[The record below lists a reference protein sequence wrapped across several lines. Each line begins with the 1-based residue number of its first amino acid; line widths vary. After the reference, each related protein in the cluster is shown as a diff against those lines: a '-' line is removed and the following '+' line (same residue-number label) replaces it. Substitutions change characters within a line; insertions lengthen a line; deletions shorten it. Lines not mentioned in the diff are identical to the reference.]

1 MLLFMDKENIT
12 VFTPTFNRAFCLHQV
27 YESLLRQTN
36 SKFKWLVIDD
46 GSSDNTEEIVNDWIE
61 EGKIKIAYIY
71 QENQGMH
78 GAYNTAYKNI
88 DTELN
93 ICIDSDDYLAD
104 NTIEL
109 IHHHWEQHGSDQYA
123 GLVGLDAKFS
133 GAIIGKE
140 MPVDLKSS
148 SLEDLY
154 HKHKVPGDK
163 KLVFRTEVVRSYP
176 PYPLFEGENFVPHG
190 SLFVQIDKDYE
201 LLCLNEVLVH
211 VEYLEDGSSRNIFT
225 QYRKHPNGFRY
236 SRLIQMKYSKYWKVK
251 LKNTI
256 HLVSC
261 HIQLKDWNI
270 FRNNPYP
277 FLTLIMSPLGV
288 LLYFYI
294 KRKAA

>member
-1 MLLFMDKENIT
+1 MDKENIT

-36 SKFKWLVIDD
+36 PKFKWLVIDD
-46 GSSDNTEEIVNDWIE
+46 GSSDNTEEIVNDWIK
-61 EGKIKIAYIY
+61 EGKIKIVYIY

-78 GAYNTAYKNI
+78 GVYNTAYKNI

-104 NTIEL
+104 NTIDL
-109 IHHHWEQHGSDQYA
+109 IHRKWEEYGSNQYA

-133 GAIIGKE
+133 GKIIGSRFPE
-140 MPVDLKSS
+140 SLNSS

-163 KLVFRTEVVRSYP
+163 KLVYRTEVVRSYP
-176 PYPLFEGENFVPHG
+176 EYPLFEGENFVPHG

-201 LLCLNEVLVH
+201 LLCLNEILVY
-211 VEYLEDGSSRNIFT
+211 VEYLEDGSSRNIFK
-225 QYRKHPNGFRY
+225 QYRRHPKGFRY

-251 LKNTI
+251 LKNMV

-277 FLTLIMSPLGV
+277 FLTLVVSPLGV